1 MGNIRF
7 AIKDEVEN
15 LLFEAIEVN
24 IAVALCSNYAINVLQ
39 NVPKSCKLRIGTV
52 V

>member
-15 LLFEAIEVN
+15 LQSAAIKCCKFRIVTGMD
-24 IAVALCSNYAINVLQ
+24 LQ
-39 NVPKSCKLRIGTV
+39 TSRNFKDA
-52 V
+52 